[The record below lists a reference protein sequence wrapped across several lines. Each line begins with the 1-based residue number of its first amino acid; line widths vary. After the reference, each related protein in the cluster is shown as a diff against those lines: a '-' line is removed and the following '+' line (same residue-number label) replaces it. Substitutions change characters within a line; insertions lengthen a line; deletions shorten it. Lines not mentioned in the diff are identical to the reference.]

1 MWCDAGC
8 ISFIRQ
14 CVRTLLG
21 NSQTG
26 AGKRRKGCKSWHL
39 TKLPCNKMPN
49 KRWISGEMYVS
60 YLLDLVTH
68 TFYYLFLLCC
78 YWIWDEPSWEA
89 RAKAWSW
96 GTVCSQAV
104 PHWVVPHEGSAL
116 PALLA
121 PSLGGTL
128 VSRHAGTEQ
137 HIFCIFMT
145 FCIWIVSTRL
155 IAMSGL
161 NALE

>member
-60 YLLDLVTH
+60 YLLDLVTLTHFITFSSSAVTGFGMSPPGKRERRHGAEARFAPRRCRTGSCH
-68 TFYYLFLLCC
+68 TRGQRYPLC
-78 YWIWDEPSWEA
+78 WPHLWEA
-89 RAKAWSW
+89 LSCPGMLAQSSTFSAYSW
-96 GTVCSQAV
+96 
-104 PHWVVPHEGSAL
+104 HSAF
-116 PALLA
+116 
-121 PSLGGTL
+121 
-128 VSRHAGTEQ
+128 E
-137 HIFCIFMT
+137 
-145 FCIWIVSTRL
+145 
-155 IAMSGL
+155 
-161 NALE
+161 